1 MNINIKIIKPT
12 KKGIKNCVNDKK
24 KKNYHKRNEMKKK
37 CKHNNI
43 RNVKVRRKGKRQNR
57 DRQTKNI

>member
-24 KKNYHKRNEMKKK
+24 KINTTTKGMK
-37 CKHNNI
+37 
-43 RNVKVRRKGKRQNR
+43 
-57 DRQTKNI
+57 

>member
-24 KKNYHKRNEMKKK
+24 KKTLPQKE
-37 CKHNNI
+37 
-43 RNVKVRRKGKRQNR
+43 
-57 DRQTKNI
+57 

>member
-1 MNINIKIIKPT
+1 MI
-12 KKGIKNCVNDKK
+12 KK
-24 KKNYHKRNEMKKK
+24 KKHYHKRNEMKKK